1 MFGCGE
7 NNKTETRVNVAI
19 LQEVICRLQVT
30 SFAYFCKIWGISAMD
45 IVFRL
50 KGAILQLKTA

>member
-1 MFGCGE
+1 MFGHGE

-30 SFAYFCKIWGISAMD
+30 FFADFRKIWANSARD

-50 KGAILQLKTA
+50 KDAILQLKTS